1 MSTKGLIFN
10 IQRFSVN
17 DGPGIRTTVFMKGC
31 PLGCWWCH
39 NPESRSGKIEII
51 GEEEIGSFY
60 TVEELMET
68 LLKDRV
74 FYEES
79 DGGVTFSGGEPLQ
92 QPEFLTEALIACRDD
107 GIHTAV
113 DTTGFS
119 DTKIIKEISGIT
131 DLFLYDLKIIDPEN
145 HKIFT
150 TVSNEKILNNLE
162 LLMNQSTDIIIRIPL
177 IAGITA
183 TEDNLN
189 KIATRLNRFENKP
202 EINLLPYH
210 KIADHKYIK
219 YGLENKMK
227 GKQELTS
234 AQISEIE
241 NFFGQAGFKVKIGG

>member
-51 GEEEIGSFY
+51 GEGEIGSFY
-60 TVEELMET
+60 TVEELMTT

-79 DGGVTFSGGEPLQ
+79 GGGVTFSGGEPLQ
-92 QPEFLTEALIACRDD
+92 QPEFLTEALIVCRDE

-119 DTKIIKEISGIT
+119 KPKIIKKISGIA
-131 DLFLYDLKIIDPEN
+131 DLFLFDLKIIDPGN

-150 TVSNEKILNNLE
+150 TVSNEKILKNLE
-162 LLMNQSTDIIIRIPL
+162 LLMNQHISLIIRIPL
-177 IAGITA
+177 IPGITI
-183 TEDNLN
+183 TEQNLLDIIN
-189 KIATRLNRFENKP
+189 WLNQFEIKP

-210 KIADHKYIK
+210 RIADHKYER
-219 YGLENKMK
+219 YGLGNKMK
-227 GKQELTS
+227 GEKELSEDTIQNCKQLFIKE
-234 AQISEIE
+234 
-241 NFFGQAGFKVKIGG
+241 GFKTRTGG